1 MRQAMDILPCK
12 DLLISLL
19 MSGCRGLTFAFY
31 KEVFAFKTIGCR
43 AGNLGKRLDRT
54 GVFQP
59 RKKDISQNAFW
70 QYRHYPHL
78 QDATKNASPER
89 EALIGGGTTVVRTQD
104 LFDVSEAL

>member
-1 MRQAMDILPCK
+1 MHQAMDILPCK

-19 MSGCRGLTFAFY
+19 MPGCRRLTFAFY
-31 KEVFAFKTIGCR
+31 KEIFYIRCV
-43 AGNLGKRLDRT
+43 AGNLGKRPDQT
-54 GVFQP
+54 GVFHP
-59 RKKDISQNAFW
+59 HKKDISQNAFL